1 MADVADAPAPLE
13 LRLEAVPP
21 SVTEARVAAAQYAE
35 RAGADPGDVELAVA
49 EAVANAVL
57 HAFPGDERGTV
68 TLLATHAGDAL
79 DIQVTDDG
87 SGMRPNPDG
96 GGLGLGL
103 ALIGR
108 LSESFSVTEP
118 AEGGTSLRMSFPVA
132 SRTEG
137 AGG

>member
-1 MADVADAPAPLE
+1 VADVAGAPPPLE

-21 SVTEARVAAAQYAE
+21 SVTEARVAAARYAAE
-35 RAGADPGDVELAVA
+35 AGADPEDVELAVA

-57 HAFPGDERGTV
+57 HAFPGDETGTV
-68 TLLATHAGDAL
+68 TILATHIGDAV

-118 AEGGTSLRMSFPVA
+118 ADGGTRLRMRFPTP
-132 SRTEG
+132 SRNERPDG
-137 AGG
+137 